1 MEKLK
6 QSTSSLKSESGQ
18 DPDAVRRKLPKLKKP
33 PLSIRARVHF
43 LMSSNL
49 THGVKVG
56 SLLAFRGRHEDIRTT
71 ASIVRREIR
80 DWLMEQSPHL

>member
-1 MEKLK
+1 M
-6 QSTSSLKSESGQ
+6 
-18 DPDAVRRKLPKLKKP
+18 KKAR
-33 PLSIRARVHF
+33 LSIRTRVHF
-43 LMSSNL
+43 LMASNL

-56 SLLAFRGRHEDIRTT
+56 SLLTFCEPHEGMKTT

>member
-1 MEKLK
+1 MKR
-6 QSTSSLKSESGQ
+6 
-18 DPDAVRRKLPKLKKP
+18 A

-43 LMSSNL
+43 LMASNL

-56 SLLAFRGRHEDIRTT
+56 SLLAFRERHEGMRTT

>member
-1 MEKLK
+1 MKN
-6 QSTSSLKSESGQ
+6 
-18 DPDAVRRKLPKLKKP
+18 AR
-33 PLSIRARVHF
+33 LSIRSRVHF
-43 LMSSNL
+43 LMASNL

-56 SLLAFRGRHEDIRTT
+56 TLLGLCERHGGMRIT

>member
-1 MEKLK
+1 M
-6 QSTSSLKSESGQ
+6 
-18 DPDAVRRKLPKLKKP
+18 KKAR
-33 PLSIRARVHF
+33 LSIRTRVHF
-43 LMSSNL
+43 LMASDL

-56 SLLAFRGRHEDIRTT
+56 SLLTFCERHEGMRTT